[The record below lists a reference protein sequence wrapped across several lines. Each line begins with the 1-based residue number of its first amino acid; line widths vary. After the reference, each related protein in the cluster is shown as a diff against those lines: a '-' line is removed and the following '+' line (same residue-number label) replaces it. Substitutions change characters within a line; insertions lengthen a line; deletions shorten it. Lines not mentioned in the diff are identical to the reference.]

1 MTEIINKTS
10 IGKLGS
16 EFSISNG
23 HVSLNNTKFAS
34 IPTGWADKLILQTTE
49 DPGVFE
55 FIDVP
60 TGDITGSTGSTD
72 NAILRADGEAGATI
86 QSSLVTIDDNGSIN
100 IPSGQSFK
108 INGTA
113 LAASDVGA
121 ATSSHNHSGTYQPAD
136 SELSLLA
143 ALSLSG
149 NANKVIAVNTGADAF
164 ELVAQSGGSGDITT
178 DTAWAAA
185 GDLIVGS
192 GNDTASILTKGTTGY
207 YLKAT
212 ESGLEWA
219 SVSASGGGSYVI
231 QRSLEGVVYETSL
244 MYWTA
249 PVACTID
256 SVNMYL
262 SSAPSAASSYCTVQV
277 MKNGILETD
286 SIFSSDAAMAITE
299 NTSAVNG
306 IYPASGTLDTGND
319 MDDLAA
325 GDVVHFRVN
334 QADTGSADLLIQMMI
349 TVV

>member
-1 MTEIINKTS
+1 MNKQSMLGIIPGTDPYNLVQLDDE
-10 IGKLGS
+10 GKLPILDGNNLTNLPIATDEDAGCIIIGDRLTITDGILS
-16 EFSISNG
+16 ADLQDKVLVDSDDTTPDYLENKLSGGNG
-23 HVSLNNTKFAS
+23 
-34 IPTGWADKLILQTTE
+34 
-49 DPGVFE
+49 
-55 FIDVP
+55 
-60 TGDITGSTGSTD
+60 
-72 NAILRADGEAGATI
+72 
-86 QSSLVTIDDNGSIN
+86 IN
-100 IPSGQSFK
+100 IVSSSTPG
-108 INGTA
+108 NGYITI
-113 LAASDVGA
+113 S
-121 ATSSHNHSGTYQPAD
+121 ATG
-136 SELSLLA
+136 
-143 ALSLSG
+143 
-149 NANKVIAVNTGADAF
+149 
-164 ELVAQSGGSGDITT
+164 GDITT
-178 DTAWAAA
+178 DGAWVAV
-185 GDLIVGS
+185 GDLIVGT
-192 GNDTASILTKGTTGY
+192 GEDTASILTKGTEGQFLKTGSE
-207 YLKAT
+207 T
-212 ESGLEWA
+212 LEWA
-219 SVSASGGGSYVI
+219 AVSGGSEGASAAFSI
-231 QRSLEGVVYETSL
+231 QRSLEGDVYETTL

>member
-1 MTEIINKTS
+1 MNKQSMLGIIPGTDPYNLVQLDDE
-10 IGKLGS
+10 GKLPILDG
-16 EFSISNG
+16 
-23 HVSLNNTKFAS
+23 NNLTNLPIATDEDAGCIIIGDRLTITDGILS
-34 IPTGWADKLILQTTE
+34 ADLQ
-49 DPGVFE
+49 D
-55 FIDVP
+55 
-60 TGDITGSTGSTD
+60 
-72 NAILRADGEAGATI
+72 A
-86 QSSLVTIDDNGSIN
+86 SSLMV
-100 IPSGQSFK
+100 
-108 INGTA
+108 
-113 LAASDVGA
+113 
-121 ATSSHNHSGTYQPAD
+121 
-136 SELSLLA
+136 
-143 ALSLSG
+143 
-149 NANKVIAVNTGADAF
+149 AV
-164 ELVAQSGGSGDITT
+164 
-178 DTAWAAA
+178 
-185 GDLIVGS
+185 GDLIVGT
-192 GNDTASILTKGTTGY
+192 GEDTASILTKGTEGQFLKTGSE
-207 YLKAT
+207 T
-212 ESGLEWA
+212 LEWTTV
-219 SVSASGGGSYVI
+219 SGGSEDVSAAFSI
-231 QRSLEGVVYETSL
+231 QRSLKGDVYETTL